1 MSKIKTFKGSLIM
14 GVQKK
19 IRLSTADG
27 LTGYRIRSF
36 DCIQARPG
44 TDNVEIVTKIFTTS
58 QEGNIVDSVNFDEAD
73 LLAVNYYK
81 AGSSS
86 SSPTTEKIIFD
97 KEVINQDVF
106 IYATDVSGGT
116 QNGNFYLELEQIT
129 LNINESTF
137 TTLKN
142 IRNNQQN

>member
-1 MSKIKTFKGSLIM
+1 MPIKTFKGSLPI
-14 GVQKK
+14 GVEKR

-27 LTGYRIRSF
+27 LTGYRIVKF

-44 TDNVEIVTKIFTTS
+44 TDNVEIVSKIYTTS
-58 QEGNIVDSVNFDEAD
+58 QEGAIAESVNFDEAD
-73 LLAVNYYK
+73 LMAVNYYK

-97 KEVINQDVF
+97 KEIFNQDIY
-106 IYATDVSGGT
+106 IYAADASGAT
-116 QNGNFYLELEQIT
+116 QNSNYYIELEQIK

-137 TTLKN
+137 ATLKN